1 MTSLTEK
8 TPAAWATRVMH
19 RLSSPM
25 TMAVTI
31 AVAATAWV
39 LSGQIG
45 ASEKPAPRKP
55 TTEAAA
61 ALPQVRVAWI
71 EVEERQAALVVN
83 GATAAI
89 RKVELRAETIGRVI
103 AVNAE
108 KGAVVAKGDVILRL
122 SPDDREARLAE
133 AKSLVRQRQMEAEA
147 ARQLQQRG
155 FRPDTVVA
163 ANEAALDAARAQ
175 LARVETDIAR
185 TAIRAPFGGVL
196 DRRPAEIGTY
206 LKEGDLIATLV
217 DLDPILIVA
226 PVSERDIGKLAL
238 GKPGRARLI
247 TGETVE
253 GTVRYIA
260 AAADAATRTFRVELA
275 VPNPDRW
282 LADGVSAQLRLP
294 LPATR
299 AHRVSPALL
308 SLGEDGSVGVK
319 SVGADDKVVFHPVSI
334 VGDGSEGI
342 WLTGLPTRTRLITV
356 GQEFVKPGQHVRPV
370 DAAPAQA
377 AQRP

>member
-1 MTSLTEK
+1 MTAPGERI
-8 TPAAWATRVMH
+8 PAWAASIMR

-25 TMAVTI
+25 AIAATI
-31 AVAATAWV
+31 AVVATAWV

-45 ASEKPAPRKP
+45 ASEKPAPRKSAVETA
-55 TTEAAA
+55 TTI
-61 ALPQVRVAWI
+61 PQVRVAWV
-71 EVEERQAALVVN
+71 EAEERQAALVVN
-83 GATAAI
+83 GATAAV
-89 RKVELRAETIGRVI
+89 RKVELRAETIGRVV
-103 AVNAE
+103 AVGAE
-108 KGAVVAKGDVILRL
+108 KGAAVAKGDVIVRL

-133 AKSLVRQRQMEAEA
+133 AKSLVRQRQMETEA
-147 ARQLQQRG
+147 ARQLQQKG

-163 ANEAALDAARAQ
+163 ANEAALEAARAQ
-175 LARVETDIAR
+175 LAHIEVDIAR
-185 TAIRAPFGGVL
+185 TALRAPFAGVL

-206 LKEGDLIATLV
+206 VKEGDLVATLV

-226 PVSERDIGKLAL
+226 QVSERDIGKLAV
-238 GKPGRARLI
+238 GKAGQARLI
-247 TGETVE
+247 TGETVD

-260 AAADAATRTFRVELA
+260 AAADTATRTFRVELA

-319 SVGADDKVVFHPVSI
+319 SVNTGDVVEFHPVSI
-334 VGDGSEGI
+334 VGDSSEGV
-342 WLTGLPTRTRLITV
+342 WLTGLPARARLITV
-356 GQEFVKPGQHVRPV
+356 GQEFVKPGQRVQPV
-370 DAAPAQA
+370 DAAPQQA
-377 AQRP
+377 ARRP